1 MMTPKDHM
9 SQDLSYFSGPSTSG
23 AGNKDKGSGPGP
35 QNARIHPRPSV
46 GGVPPDL
53 SAPYNRTAA
62 KPGTGTVVAQAQGWV
77 KETQRH
83 SSWGSPRARISR

>member
-35 QNARIHPRPSV
+35 QNARIHPGPLWVVSH
-46 GGVPPDL
+46 PTFQPL
-53 SAPYNRTAA
+53 T
-62 KPGTGTVVAQAQGWV
+62 TGPQLGLEQGQW
-77 KETQRH
+77 
-83 SSWGSPRARISR
+83 